1 LGSSATCALARSQFL
16 CSAVGTHAARLPVFL
31 KRRQALRARFGK
43 KLAEADAAADE
54 LQAALAHAAAPALP
68 SVTPHGEVT
77 HLSKVPVLPAEEAF
91 AWQTAFRVELL

>member
-1 LGSSATCALARSQFL
+1 VRWRALVPVLGGWDPCRKATRLLEAAT
-16 CSAVGTHAARLPVFL
+16 GAAR
-31 KRRQALRARFGK
+31 
-43 KLAEADAAADE
+43 ADAAADE